1 MEKAEGGHSMP
12 HKVKL
17 LVPVEKRTLFGKKT
31 VMQERTVTVD
41 GKTYRKM
48 KQAERDRPYSIEE
61 MMFCDFMFG
70 ED

>member
-1 MEKAEGGHSMP
+1 M
-12 HKVKL
+12 KL

-61 MMFCDFMFG
+61 MMLDDWIFG
-70 ED
+70 DD

>member
-1 MEKAEGGHSMP
+1 M
-12 HKVKL
+12 
-17 LVPVEKRTLFGKKT
+17 FGKKT

-48 KQAERDRPYSIEE
+48 KRAERERPYSIEE
-61 MMFCDFMFG
+61 MMFYDWLF

>member
-1 MEKAEGGHSMP
+1 MK

-48 KQAERDRPYSIEE
+48 KKAERDRPFGIDE
-61 MMFCDFMFG
+61 MMFYDFIW

>member
-1 MEKAEGGHSMP
+1 MN
-12 HKVKL
+12 HKVKMM
-17 LVPVEKRTLFGKKT
+17 VPVEKRTLFGKKN

-48 KQAERDRPYSIEE
+48 KKAERERPFGIEE
-61 MMFCDFMFG
+61 MMFYDWIWE

>member
-1 MEKAEGGHSMP
+1 MNN
-12 HKVKL
+12 KVKTM
-17 LVPVEKRTLFGKKT
+17 VPVEKRTLFGKKT

-48 KQAERDRPYSIEE
+48 KKAERDRPFGIEE
-61 MMFCDFMFG
+61 MMFYDWIWE

>member
-1 MEKAEGGHSMP
+1 MN
-12 HKVKL
+12 HKVKMM
-17 LVPVEKRTLFGKKT
+17 VPVEKRTLFGKKT

-48 KQAERDRPYSIEE
+48 KKAERDRPFSIDE
-61 MMFCDFMFG
+61 MMFYDCIW

>member
-1 MEKAEGGHSMP
+1 MN
-12 HKVKL
+12 HKVKM
-17 LVPVEKRTLFGKKT
+17 LVPVEKRTLFGKRT

-48 KQAERDRPYSIEE
+48 KKAERDSPFGIEE
-61 MMFCDFMFG
+61 MMFYDWIFG

>member
-1 MEKAEGGHSMP
+1 MN
-12 HKVKL
+12 HKVKMM
-17 LVPVEKRTLFGKKT
+17 VPVEKRTLFGKKT

-48 KQAERDRPYSIEE
+48 KKAERDRPFGIDE
-61 MMFCDFMFG
+61 MMFYDFIW

>member
-1 MEKAEGGHSMP
+1 MN
-12 HKVKL
+12 HKVKMM
-17 LVPVEKRTLFGKKT
+17 VPVEKRTMFGKKT

-48 KQAERDRPYSIEE
+48 KRAERDRPFSIEE
-61 MMFCDFMFG
+61 MMFYDWLF